1 MTLALAIVIIL
12 LGLPMVIMGAQ
23 LAMLGGS
30 DYYVICGIVVVAA
43 GVLILMSRLLGAFLY
58 LAALA
63 GTWLW
68 AFYEV
73 GVDPVGLLPRVFGPT
88 ILGILV
94 VCAIPVL
101 RRMEARR
108 TTVGGAI

>member
-1 MTLALAIVIIL
+1 MSNNFGSRKPAEWLTLALAIVIIL

-73 GVDPVGLLPRVFGPT
+73 GVDPVGLLPRSDE
-88 ILGILV
+88 
-94 VCAIPVL
+94 
-101 RRMEARR
+101 RR
-108 TTVGGAI
+108 GG